1 MKGSTV
7 ELSTPDVKVDIDAA
21 LERVRMLPETEAL
34 EFYSQLSSRQQWL
47 VRLRATGRR
56 REAMIIYHVVNIGPC
71 GLIALR

>member
-56 REAMIIYHVVNIGPC
+56 REAMIIYHAVNIGPC
-71 GLIALR
+71 GKITLR